1 MGGVFIRDI
10 AEWTV
15 VVGLP
20 ESVLEHFSNPTVA
33 RQVFAEPSA
42 FSYGLSFQSFVGGI
56 PVDHVQGVFIQSVAL
71 NPSFLG
77 LLAIDLCVQVVG
89 MKLGELPAFEV
100 WDEGFICKR
109 LRAGFES
116 LFNPFSK

>member
-77 LLAIDLCVQVVG
+77 LTPNTFSKVSSNKSDTSTGVCSGDLCP
-89 MKLGELPAFEV
+89 K
-100 WDEGFICKR
+100 
-109 LRAGFES
+109 
-116 LFNPFSK
+116 FST